1 VEKVISEKKKN
12 NGRCIIVARKRK
24 KNNNREMQEREREA
38 PLPFRNRS
46 RNHRR
51 YSSSISL
58 SRREDTARLSRCL
71 TATIGTREINGEQTY
86 RKMGDHFGMG
96 GRKKPRSDGGG
107 ISAAPI
113 AKARVNSGGWKR
125 SKGR

>member
-1 VEKVISEKKKN
+1 VGGK
-12 NGRCIIVARKRK
+12 GRLLFPF
-24 KNNNREMQEREREA
+24 ESDREREIIAVA
-38 PLPFRNRS
+38 P
-46 RNHRR
+46 
-51 YSSSISL
+51 SISL
-58 SRREDTARLSRCL
+58 SRSDDTARLSRCL